1 MLGIIELEA
10 SGLSAA
16 GPDQILTPA
25 SGSSGTACLRPFAAI
40 IAVRILFA
48 ARFDLSSLLL
58 SSISAAVLGGK
69 PSSFEFPG
77 EEMRLSGGVAVS
89 SVRYS
94 FASSLYCGM
103 SR

>member
-16 GPDQILTPA
+16 GPDQIFTPA
-25 SGSSGTACLRPFAAI
+25 SGRSGTACLRPFAAMM
-40 IAVRILFA
+40 AVRILFA
-48 ARFDLSSLLL
+48 ARFDFSSLLL
-58 SSISAAVLGGK
+58 SSISAAVLGAN
-69 PSSFEFPG
+69 PSSLTFPG
-77 EEMRLSGGVAVS
+77 EDIRLSGGVAVS

-94 FASSLYCGM
+94 FASSLYWRV